1 MVWGVLAD
9 VVVAVHLGF
18 IVFAVLG
25 GFLAWRWPRVVFVHV
40 PCLAWAAWVEA
51 TGQICPL
58 TPLENRLRA
67 MGGGAGYHGGFI
79 EHYLVPLI
87 YPAEITPR
95 LQWALTGILVGIN
108 LVAYGRLIVR
118 WRRRARR

>member
-1 MVWGVLAD
+1 MAWGVLAD

-18 IVFAVLG
+18 IAFAVLG
-25 GFLAWRWPRVVFVHV
+25 GFLAWRWPRVVFAHL
-40 PCLAWAAWVEA
+40 PCLGWATWVEA
-51 TGQICPL
+51 TSQICPL

-67 MGGGAGYHGGFI
+67 MGGEAGYHGGFI

-95 LQWALTGILVGIN
+95 LQWTLTGILVGIN
-108 LVAYGRLIVR
+108 LLAYGRLIAR
-118 WRRRARR
+118 WRQRAQR